1 MLVFIAEAVCI
12 FPIHACFRPCVYVC
26 SSRTRVCVYK
36 PPCLSARMQ
45 FSVSTA
51 ARECVKTCISQVKSS
66 WATWLRGGAFVRTRL
81 RVFAVAGVL
90 GTCVC
95 ARTRAYAYAR
105 ARVHAYARARW
116 SAARALRGQVRSYV
130 RAFLRES
137 SGVTRRLAKAS
148 NGDPDL
154 ATSDGAERRD
164 ERYASRRRRRRR
176 G

>member
-1 MLVFIAEAVCI
+1 M
-12 FPIHACFRPCVYVC
+12 
-26 SSRTRVCVYK
+26 
-36 PPCLSARMQ
+36 
-45 FSVSTA
+45 
-51 ARECVKTCISQVKSS
+51 
-66 WATWLRGGAFVRTRL
+66 RTRL

-154 ATSDGAERRD
+154 ATSDTLHVGGDGGGD
-164 ERYASRRRRRRR
+164 EI
-176 G
+176 GVMMMVVMMLMMTMLMVVMMI